1 MWINVR
7 VTGGWRKYMYKR
19 FAICTLSKMGEKN
32 DQIKEMAGLCS
43 TQDMWE

>member
-7 VTGGWRKYMYKR
+7 VTGAWRKYTHKI
-19 FAICTLSKMGEKN
+19 FAINTVSKIGEGN

-43 TQDMWE
+43 TQDI